1 MGSEAWYCPLCQA
14 EGKDARSFCPADGA
28 RVRPLS
34 ERGKEWLGRV
44 LAERYRV
51 LRFIDAGGTAEVYEA
66 ERVDTGRHV
75 AVKFLHAALAGS
87 RDAVDR
93 FRHEA
98 ELVSRIAHPNVVAIS
113 DFGTLSDGVYFMV
126 MELLRGEPLAAVL
139 ERGLVPIEEA
149 FRIALQTSEGL
160 AAAHERS
167 VIHCDVK
174 PSNLFLEGPG
184 VGGTVKIL
192 DLGIGRFVAAAVK
205 PGAPAATVVG
215 TPAYMSPEQAQGH
228 GVGPA
233 SDIYSLGVVLYEML
247 FGAEPFVGN
256 SVVDVMRQH
265 IQTPVPWPEEKAR
278 QRGIPT
284 ETRAVL
290 LRALA
295 KSPAERHGTMLEF
308 QHDLAG
314 CARQRRAAALTS
326 STPPGPR
333 PAPGSARRIPIT
345 ESRESARPTPSIR
358 TARTDTQL
366 TSPGGL
372 FDALKR
378 VPLIECTGND
388 EEVVELAPDVFWVGR
403 RHGRLLECNAFL
415 RVFRSEGAEV
425 SVLID
430 PGPPKDLSVVLAK
443 TASVI
448 GSIGRLDYVF
458 LNHQDP
464 DVASNAAAIQQASR
478 RAQILCSEDTWRL
491 AQFYGLDGA
500 RFTPTE
506 ALRDKRLQLPTGHE
520 LEFVPTPFC
529 HFRGAT
535 MLFDRQTGV
544 LFSGDLFGGARA
556 HSLRAR
562 EEDWPGIAMF
572 HQIYMPTSRALAR
585 AVRAVRELSPAVT
598 TIAPQH
604 GALLTGDYVARALE
618 FVKGLKVGID
628 LIEDEE
634 VNPQYLEAANDL
646 IREFAEVAGV
656 EAARALLTAG
666 AGDETFTR
674 LLSVGDGIH
683 VLSLKAAPEAVLDA
697 LAAAALAALPAE
709 LRGDFQ
715 RSVRA
720 IWAQSGLIRPGEK
733 PKPPSASRVPLIK
746 RAD

>member
-28 RVRPLS
+28 RVQPLS

-66 ERVDTGRHV
+66 ERVDTGRRV
-75 AVKFLHAALAGS
+75 AVKFLHAALASS

-113 DFGTLSDGVYFMV
+113 DFGTLPDGVYFMV
-126 MELLRGEPLAAVL
+126 MELLGGEPLAAVL
-139 ERGLVPIEEA
+139 ERGLLPIEEA

-167 VIHCDVK
+167 VIHCDIK
-174 PSNLFLEGPG
+174 PSNLFLESPG

-192 DLGIGRFVAAAVK
+192 DLGIGRFVATSVK

-228 GVGPA
+228 AVGPA

-278 QRGIPT
+278 QRRIPA
-284 ETRAVL
+284 ETHAVL

-314 CARQRRAAALTS
+314 CARQRRAAAITS

-333 PAPGSARRIPIT
+333 PPPGSARRIPIT
-345 ESRESARPTPSIR
+345 ESRESARPTPSVR

-372 FDALKR
+372 LAAVRR
-378 VPLIECTGND
+378 VPLAEATGND
-388 EEVVELAPDVFWVGR
+388 DEVVEVAPDVFWVGR

-415 RVFRSEGAEV
+415 RVFRGGGSEV

-430 PGPPKDLSVVLAK
+430 PGPPKDLAAVLAK

-448 GSIGRLDYVF
+448 GSISRLDYVF

-506 ALRDKRLQLPTGHE
+506 ALRNNRLQLLTGDQLE
-520 LEFVPTPFC
+520 LVPTPFC

-535 MLFDRQTGV
+535 MLFDPQTRV

-556 HSLRAR
+556 QSLRAS
-562 EEDWPGIAMF
+562 EDDWSGIALF
-572 HQIYMPTSRALAR
+572 HQIYMPTARALAR
-585 AVRAVRELSPAVT
+585 AVTAVQQLSPAVV

-604 GALLTGDYVARALE
+604 GALLTGAYVARVLD

-628 LIEDEE
+628 LIEEDDAH
-634 VNPQYLEAANDL
+634 PQYLEAANDL
-646 IREFAEVAGV
+646 LREFAELVGM
-656 EAARALLTAG
+656 EAARALITAG

-674 LLSVGDGIH
+674 LVNVGEGIRITG
-683 VLSLKAAPEAVLDA
+683 LKAAPEAVLDS
-697 LAAAALAALPAE
+697 LAAAATAALPPE

-720 IWAQSGLIRPGEK
+720 IWAQSGMVRFGEK
-733 PKPPSASRVPLIK
+733 PKPPSASRVPLSK